1 MKNLFASKETINNE
15 YYLDMVFK
23 LAVENNHKIKNINV
37 KKYFSWGTPSEL
49 IDWGKKNKIKSIY
62 E

>member
-37 KKYFSWGTPSEL
+37 KKYFSWGTQV
-49 IDWGKKNKIKSIY
+49 N
-62 E
+62 